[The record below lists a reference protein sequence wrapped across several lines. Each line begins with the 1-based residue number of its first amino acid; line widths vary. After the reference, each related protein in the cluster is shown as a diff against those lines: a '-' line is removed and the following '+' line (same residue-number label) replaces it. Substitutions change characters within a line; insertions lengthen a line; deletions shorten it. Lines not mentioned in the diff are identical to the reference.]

1 MNRKQS
7 IFVGDA
13 AGRAK
18 NWAPGKPKD
27 FSCSDRKFAAN
38 LGVSKYMVQY
48 EPALYSILSKAS
60 IIVSREARG
69 ITFGLFCFIHPY
81 AIHTKI
87 SLLCSYVCIYK
98 IKLKSAN
105 SHAINLAVTTSNFK

>member
-1 MNRKQS
+1 MHWCYASFNYLNMHTQICIGARILRFSIYLFTLFISANEESAQTYITCITVRYMLYLCCQVNRKQS

-38 LGVSKYMVQY
+38 LGVSKYMVQ
-48 EPALYSILSKAS
+48 
-60 IIVSREARG
+60 
-69 ITFGLFCFIHPY
+69 
-81 AIHTKI
+81 
-87 SLLCSYVCIYK
+87 
-98 IKLKSAN
+98 
-105 SHAINLAVTTSNFK
+105 

>member
-48 EPALYSILSKAS
+48 EPALKILAF
-60 IIVSREARG
+60 IVYDQK
-69 ITFGLFCFIHPY
+69 PQ
-81 AIHTKI
+81 
-87 SLLCSYVCIYK
+87 
-98 IKLKSAN
+98 
-105 SHAINLAVTTSNFK
+105 